1 MTSYGMYTMSELS
14 DAITEMIW
22 TASHNNKD
30 YGLKEGKVLSVTLNV
45 PLSTIMKVIN
55 HAKRTP
61 KGVEWDIIKSR
72 NIN

>member
-1 MTSYGMYTMSELS
+1 MERDNKNNSILS

-30 YGLKEGKVLSVTLNV
+30 YGLQEAKILSLTLKV
-45 PLSTIMKVIN
+45 PLSTIMKIIK

-61 KGVEWDIIKSR
+61 KGVDWDIIKSR

>member
-1 MTSYGMYTMSELS
+1 MSELS

-30 YGLKEGKVLSVTLNV
+30 YGLKEAKVLSLTLKV

>member
-1 MTSYGMYTMSELS
+1 MSTMSNLS

>member
-1 MTSYGMYTMSELS
+1 MSDLS

-22 TASHNNKD
+22 TAAHNNKD

-61 KGVEWDIIKSR
+61 KGVDWDIIKSR